1 MQDSR
6 AFGLGVA
13 VADLCAYRYIR
24 DTYRERERERKKEKR
39 SGALLRFLLFFLC
52 STCVHLS
59 DVVGGWYE

>member
-24 DTYRERERERKKEKR
+24 DIYRERERERER
-39 SGALLRFLLFFLC
+39 ETLGGTAAFPAFFLVLYMC
-52 STCVHLS
+52 AFV
-59 DVVGGWYE
+59 